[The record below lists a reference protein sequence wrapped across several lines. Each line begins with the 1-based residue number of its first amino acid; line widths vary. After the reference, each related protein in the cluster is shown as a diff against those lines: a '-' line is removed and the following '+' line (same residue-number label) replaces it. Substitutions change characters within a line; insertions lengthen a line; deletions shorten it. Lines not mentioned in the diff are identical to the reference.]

1 MAIGGISWLA
11 VPAHAAS
18 LWIRLA
24 RKGIWGIILLLAA
37 HARSARGYDDQE
49 ACRFHVVNETTGL
62 YVSHY
67 FMCKAPFP
75 PYCCGTD
82 TFKECC
88 RWTHYVINRFGG
100 GSTGLG
106 VGLLVGLGFVT
117 HCLCDIFA
125 GLPGVPVLC
134 GVAMEPGQRAE
145 YIDTTETSARQRGHV
160 ECNKRP

>member
-106 VGLLVGLGFVT
+106 VGLLVGLGFLTAFVIFLLV
-117 HCLCDIFA
+117 CLVFRCCVVSRWNQASERSTSTPQKRLHDN
-125 GLPGVPVLC
+125 
-134 GVAMEPGQRAE
+134 VAM
-145 YIDTTETSARQRGHV
+145 
-160 ECNKRP
+160 